1 MPSFPIYSDY
11 PEDSQQRESLLNK
24 IKWLMIFRVVV
35 VTILLGSALIIQWNV
50 MQARR
55 PLELELL
62 YILIIMSYAFTGVT
76 VSFLKQFKDLRFYA
90 YFQISYDLLFETAI
104 VYITGGVE
112 SVFTFTYIFTIIAA
126 GILLFRRGAFIA
138 ASLSTILYGLLVD
151 LQFYRILPLSVSK
164 QFPFTPVN
172 SSAVYYN
179 IFLNSCA
186 FYLVAFLSSYLSES
200 LRKTHQRLR
209 ETSYDLTELQAFH
222 HNILQS
228 MHSGVMTTDLHL
240 KISSYNQAAEQITGY
255 SLSEV
260 YGRSL
265 HELFPELEVP
275 NIMEPSAEE
284 VTVSRVARRQETTI
298 VTKSG
303 ETVFL
308 GFSVALFLDNQGS
321 VAGLI
326 CIFQD
331 LTELKAMQEHI
342 AQADRLAAIGQLAA
356 GVAHEIRNPL
366 ASISGSVQMLKA
378 DLALDEEHSAL
389 MDIVVRESKRLDRLL
404 SDFLL
409 YARPQSLSFAKSDII
424 HDVILSTIGLIK
436 CDERFSEQ
444 KFSIEVEMPQN
455 FPKVVC
461 DAQQLQQVFWNLC
474 LNALQAMPDGGELR
488 INVHVETFEGWE
500 LDAQTQVEVTVISV
514 SDTGTGM
521 DEETLHHLFH
531 PFYTTK
537 KHGSGLGLAV
547 AHTIVKNHHGTIRV
561 KSLPHQGTTFE
572 VILPLTQN
580 YW

>member
-11 PEDSQQRESLLNK
+11 PEDSQQWDSLLNK
-24 IKWLMIFRVVV
+24 IKWLMIFRIVV
-35 VTILLGSALIIQWNV
+35 VTTLLGSALIIQWNV
-50 MQARR
+50 MQTRR

-62 YILIIMSYAFTGVT
+62 YIFIILSYAFTGVT
-76 VSFLKQFKDLRFYA
+76 VSFLRQVKNFRLYA
-90 YFQISYDLLFETAI
+90 YFQISYDVLFETAM

-138 ASLSTILYGLLVD
+138 ATLSTILYGLLVD
-151 LQFYRILPLSVSK
+151 LQFYRILPVYVSA

-172 SSAVYYN
+172 SGAVYYN

-200 LRKTHQRLR
+200 LRKTRQRLR

-240 KISSYNQAAEQITGY
+240 KITSYNQAAELITGY
-255 SLSEV
+255 TLSEV
-260 YGRSL
+260 YGKSL
-265 HELFPELEVP
+265 QELFPKLEVP
-275 NIMEPSAEE
+275 QIMNPVLGAELE
-284 VTVSRVARRQETTI
+284 RVAQRQEGAI

-303 ETVFL
+303 TEVFL
-308 GFSVALFLDNQGS
+308 GFSVSLFLDNQGG

-331 LTELKAMQEHI
+331 LTELKTMQEHV

-366 ASISGSVQMLKA
+366 ASISGSIQMLKA
-378 DLALDEEHSAL
+378 ELALSADHSAL
-389 MDIVVRESKRLDRLL
+389 MDIVLRESKRLDRLL

-409 YARPQSLSFAKSDII
+409 YARPQSLKFAKSDIM
-424 HDVILSTIGLIK
+424 HDVILSTISLLK
-436 CDERFSEQ
+436 RDERFSEE
-444 KFSIEVEMPQN
+444 KFSIEIEMPQN
-455 FPKVVC
+455 FPKITC
-461 DAQQLQQVFWNLC
+461 DVQQLQQVFWNLC
-474 LNALQAMPDGGELR
+474 LNALQAMPDGGQLR
-488 INVHVETFEGWE
+488 IQVYVEIFEGWE
-500 LDAQTQVEVTVISV
+500 LDAQTQLDVAVISV
-514 SDTGTGM
+514 CDTGGGM
-521 DEETLHHLFH
+521 DEDTLHHLFH

-537 KHGSGLGLAV
+537 QDGSGLGLPI
-547 AHTIVKNHHGTIRV
+547 AHTIVKNHHGVIRV
-561 KSLPHQGTTFE
+561 KSLFQKGTTFE
-572 VILPLTQN
+572 VVLPFAQN

>member
-11 PEDSQQRESLLNK
+11 PEDSQQWDGLLNK
-24 IKWLMIFRVVV
+24 IKWLMIFRIVV
-35 VTILLGSALIIQWNV
+35 VTILLGSALIIQWNS
-50 MQARR
+50 MQTRR

-62 YILIIMSYAFTGVT
+62 YIFIIISYAFTGVT
-76 VSFLKQFKDLRFYA
+76 VSFLRQVKRVHLYA
-90 YFQISYDLLFETAI
+90 YFQISYDLLFETAM

-126 GILLFRRGAFIA
+126 GILLFRRGAFIT

-151 LQFYRILPLSVSK
+151 LQFYRILPLYVSSH
-164 QFPFTPVN
+164 FPFTPVN

-240 KISSYNQAAEQITGY
+240 KITSYNQAAELITGY
-255 SLSEV
+255 ALSEV
-260 YGRSL
+260 YGKPL
-265 HELFPELEVP
+265 QDLFPELEVSQLMAP
-275 NIMEPSAEE
+275 MQASGLE
-284 VTVSRVARRQETTI
+284 RVAQRQETAI

-303 ETVFL
+303 TKVFL
-308 GFSVALFLDNQGS
+308 GFSVSLFLDNHGS

-356 GVAHEIRNPL
+356 GLAHEIRNPL
-366 ASISGSVQMLKA
+366 ASLSGSIQMLKA
-378 DLALDEEHSAL
+378 DLELREDHSAL
-389 MDIVVRESKRLDRLL
+389 MDIVLRESKRLDRLL

-409 YARPQSLSFAKSDII
+409 YARPQSLSFAKSDIM
-424 HDVILSTIGLIK
+424 HDVILSTISLIRR
-436 CDERFSEQ
+436 DERFSGEA
-444 KFSIEVEMPQN
+444 FSIDVEMPQH
-455 FPKVVC
+455 FPKIVC

-474 LNALQAMPDGGELR
+474 LNALQAMPDGGQLHIR
-488 INVHVETFEGWE
+488 AHIETFEGWE
-500 LDAQTQVEVTVISV
+500 LDAQTQLDVLVISV

-521 DEETLHHLFH
+521 DEDTLHHLFH

-537 KHGSGLGLAV
+537 KHGSGLGLAI
-547 AHTIVKNHHGTIRV
+547 AHTIVKNHHGVIRV
-561 KSLPHQGTTFE
+561 KNRPHQGTTFE
-572 VILPLTQN
+572 VILPFEQN
-580 YW
+580 SW